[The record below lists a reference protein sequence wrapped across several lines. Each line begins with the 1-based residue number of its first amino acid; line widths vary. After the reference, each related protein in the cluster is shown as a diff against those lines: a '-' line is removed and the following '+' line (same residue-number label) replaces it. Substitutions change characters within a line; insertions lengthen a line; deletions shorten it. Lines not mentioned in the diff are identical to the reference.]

1 MQSPK
6 PLAQLAREIE
16 AKIQEIFDELDLSLD
31 DNYTKAYKIFSY
43 IVNNVRYDESIMAEK
58 SEASK
63 LYSYDECIIR
73 DIYRCLC
80 ENRAV
85 CTSEADAIAYMYQKL
100 GIPVITMIIKNDQK
114 NLLHEIVVCELNNR
128 LCYCDSTLVRE
139 MIEKGIVN
147 YVAPYVFKFDQ
158 KTYFQDFR
166 PGYKILSVRDATDV
180 SKFID
185 KDNIY

>member
-1 MQSPK
+1 MENTK
-6 PLAQLAREIE
+6 PLTQIAREIE
-16 AKIQEIFDELDLSLD
+16 EKIQEIFNELDFSLD
-31 DNYTKAYKIFSY
+31 DNYMKAYKIFNY

-58 SEASK
+58 GK
-63 LYSYDECIIR
+63 DYDIYSYDECIIR
-73 DIYRCLC
+73 DMYRCLC

-100 GIPVITMIIKNDQK
+100 GIPVTTMRIRNEQK
-114 NLLHEIVVCELNNR
+114 GLLHELVVCELNNR
-128 LCYCDSTLVRE
+128 LCYCDSTLVRG

-180 SKFID
+180 SKFVDQD
-185 KDNIY
+185 KTL